1 MSRTMDRAA
10 MERKA
15 ADRKA
20 ADRKA
25 EGRSIARHDIGHAA
39 AALDRLLSAKSA
51 YSDLVEAARR
61 LVALRDL
68 LIAERRDGVPDPE
81 RRLDRLNAILSLVAA
96 AEYPLDGVRRE
107 RIESARRELA
117 KIPA

>member
-1 MSRTMDRAA
+1 MSRAIDRDA

-15 ADRKA
+15 M
-20 ADRKA
+20 
-25 EGRSIARHDIGHAA
+25 GRPIAHRDIESAI
-39 AALDRLLSAKSA
+39 AALDRLLDAKSA
-51 YSDLVEAARR
+51 YGDLVEASRR

-107 RIESARRELA
+107 RIETARRELA
-117 KIPA
+117 KIAA

>member
-1 MSRTMDRAA
+1 MDREA

-15 ADRKA
+15 TDR
-20 ADRKA
+20 
-25 EGRSIARHDIGHAA
+25 ETMGRPISHRDIEPAF
-39 AALDRLLSAKSA
+39 AALDRLLGADSA
-51 YSDLVEAARR
+51 YGDLVEASRR

-96 AEYPLDGVRRE
+96 AEYPLEGVRRE
-107 RIESARRELA
+107 RIERARRELA
-117 KIPA
+117 KIAA